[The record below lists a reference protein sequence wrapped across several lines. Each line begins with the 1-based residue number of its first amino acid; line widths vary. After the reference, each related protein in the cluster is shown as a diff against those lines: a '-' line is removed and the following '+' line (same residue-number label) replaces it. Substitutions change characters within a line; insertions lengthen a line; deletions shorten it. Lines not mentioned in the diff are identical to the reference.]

1 MPGRSRTLSEAG
13 ARSETG
19 AAGRASGP
27 IAGPGAET
35 RSVVGARPLAR
46 ARGAE
51 LPRRPRG
58 PAVIRLPLAPR
69 GARSVSLPAGRP
81 ALEIRPGA
89 RAEAAGARTTRPLR
103 EAALSRAGEA
113 ALSRAG
119 AEAGAVPT
127 GAGPAGA
134 ETTRARAGEAARPR
148 AGAKAGPVAAGSR
161 PAGAHTPRPV
171 ERTRAF
177 ESASLRP
184 VAAGARPA
192 GAHAALADAARSR
205 PLAAG
210 LAPAGVVVPRLMSM
224 VRQVSFHSCGS
235 AAEDGGRCIGRARSR
250 RGLLSAAPALAVARV
265 FYEDPPVRQ
274 DGPESV

>member
-1 MPGRSRTLSEAG
+1 M
-13 ARSETG
+13 
-19 AAGRASGP
+19 
-27 IAGPGAET
+27 
-35 RSVVGARPLAR
+35 
-46 ARGAE
+46 
-51 LPRRPRG
+51 
-58 PAVIRLPLAPR
+58 
-69 GARSVSLPAGRP
+69 
-81 ALEIRPGA
+81 
-89 RAEAAGARTTRPLR
+89 
-103 EAALSRAGEA
+103 SRAG
-113 ALSRAG
+113 S
-119 AEAGAVPT
+119 EAGAVPA
-127 GAGPAGA
+127 GAGPARA
-134 ETTRARAGEAARPR
+134 ETTWARAGEAARPR
-148 AGAKAGPVAAGSR
+148 AGAVAGPVAGGSGPAGVKAGPVAGRSGPAWAKAGPVAAGSG
-161 PAGAHTPRPV
+161 PAWAYTARTV

-192 GAHAALADAARSR
+192 GAHAALAEAARSR